1 MLYVTSPCDRAYRRY
16 REPWE
21 VGAEAI
27 PTRRQSS
34 EHEGDRIIP
43 YLCNQERRLPE
54 MGTRP
59 GEYKTFALLTHVF

>member
-1 MLYVTSPCDRAYRRY
+1 MGLAPADRAYRRY
-16 REPWE
+16 RGTWE
-21 VGAEAI
+21 VGAGAI

-59 GEYKTFALLTHVF
+59 WEYKTFALLTHVF

>member
-1 MLYVTSPCDRAYRRY
+1 MGLAPADRAYRRY

-27 PTRRQSS
+27 PMRRQSC